1 MPTIDTRK
9 PPFRFRADGIFKRA
23 RQKVNAN
30 VEGTNLTLPGVTFRI
45 RPLDLEQS
53 VAREIVIRLKHRRV
67 LNSFECC
74 DDCIDKALASLQ
86 EIKAILIDQQV
97 KLSVAPDCTL
107 FLLIDFMLAGI
118 KRFLTFEQ
126 RLQRM
131 PQPKVFVPQ
140 FHDLRRPPEQRQ
152 KYMDALEMLRAH
164 LHRCLR
170 QVYAIAGIDFNQ
182 MDSTVRYSEQWD
194 MSAYKLPAL
203 DTNEP

>member
-9 PPFRFRADGIFKRA
+9 PPFKFKADDIFRRV

-45 RPLDLEQS
+45 RPLDIEQA
-53 VAREIVIRLKHRRV
+53 VAREIAIRLKHRRV

-74 DDCIDKALASLQ
+74 DDCIDKALDSLQ

-107 FLLIDFMLAGI
+107 FLLIDFMLVAI
-118 KRFLTFEQ
+118 KQFLTFEQ

-131 PQPKVFVPQ
+131 PQPKLFVPQ
-140 FHDLRRPPEQRQ
+140 FHDLRRPPAQRQ
-152 KYMDALEMLRAH
+152 KYMDGLDMLRAH

-170 QVYAIAGIDFNQ
+170 QVYAIAGFDFNQ
-182 MDSTVRYSEQWD
+182 MDSTVKYSDQWD
-194 MSAYKLPAL
+194 LAAYKRPPL
-203 DTNEP
+203 N